1 VDRSSS
7 LSIDQLAALIEVA
20 RYGTLRAA
28 AKSLFITEQGV
39 RNRLIALEEVLG
51 HEVYHKGRGV
61 RVGEVLTR
69 DGKKLLP
76 EAQRIVDQA
85 RGLKDLLDGH
95 AAVREIHIASSQYL
109 STYLLI
115 DAIGRFHRAEPTI
128 RIWLSVRTER
138 DIERALLTNPELAFG
153 VAAPYEPVPELSYL
167 HLFSMPWS
175 AIVPHRHPLVRR
187 KLLRLADLLDH
198 PLILFERG
206 STGRQHVMEAF
217 TRLELS
223 PRVMMEATTTDL
235 IVRMVSAGMGVALV
249 PLLPSGVVTR
259 GHAVTVLPLAEEI
272 RPIDSGILL
281 RRGEQLSEPSRRF
294 AEFVRQQVGPIEV
307 DCHTNPKRKRG
318 RNAI

>member
-1 VDRSSS
+1 MDATPS

-20 RYGTLRAA
+20 RHGTLRAA
-28 AKSLFITEQGV
+28 AKSLYISEQGV
-39 RNRLIALEEVLG
+39 RNRLIALETELG
-51 HEVYHKGRGV
+51 RELYRKGRGV
-61 RVGEVLTR
+61 RVGEVLTP

-76 EAQRIVDQA
+76 EVQRIVEQS
-85 RGLKDLLDGH
+85 RGLKDLLDRQ

-115 DAIGRFHRAEPTI
+115 DAIGRFRRVEPSV

-153 VAAPYEPVPELSYL
+153 VAAPYEPAPELSYR
-167 HLFSMPWS
+167 HLFSMHWS

-187 KLLRLADLLDH
+187 KPLHLADLLEY

-206 STGRQHVMEAF
+206 STGRQHIMEAF
-217 TRLELS
+217 TKLELS

-235 IVRMVSAGMGVALV
+235 IVRMVSAAMGVALV

-259 GHAVTVLPLAEEI
+259 GHAVTVLSLGDPI
-272 RPIDSGILL
+272 RPIDSGLLL

-294 AEFVRQQVGPIEV
+294 AEFVRQQVAPRAATAA
-307 DCHTNPKRKRG
+307 DR
-318 RNAI
+318 